1 MNTAQKLTRKNHT
14 STQNPCKLCSPLGA
28 SLVIKG
34 IRGAV
39 PLLHGSQ
46 GCSTYIR
53 RYLISHFKEPIDI
66 ASSNFGED
74 TAIFGGGMNLKIAL
88 ENIINQYNPEIIGVA
103 TTCLSETIG
112 DDVNMFVHE
121 FLRERK
127 DKATPPIVHIPTPS
141 YSGTHMTGF
150 HQATLEMVKTLATEK
165 TGILPDH
172 GNININVFPGMLSA
186 ADLRYLKEIFA
197 DFGLT
202 PMMLPDYS
210 QTMDGTLWSEYQKIP
225 AGGTSVQAIRDAANA
240 AASLQMGRVLNAE
253 PESAGKYLGKT
264 FNVPC
269 HELGLPIGIKETD
282 RLFAALEAIS
292 GKPVPQKYV
301 EERGRLV
308 DAYVDGHKYVS
319 GVRAALYGEEDLVVG
334 LAAFLSEIGIVPVIC
349 ASGGESGNLAA
360 KLSDVMD
367 NHLKE
372 QCIILEG
379 MDFKSIEA
387 EVEKCPPDIMVGNSK
402 GYAVTRRMEIPLV
415 RAGFPIHDRI
425 GGHRMLHVGYQG
437 AQALFDRIA
446 NAIIENK
453 QDESGV
459 GYMYM

>member
-1 MNTAQKLTRKNHT
+1 MNTAQKIPSKNHT

-74 TAIFGGGMNLKIAL
+74 TAIFGGGVNLKIAL
-88 ENIINQYNPEIIGVA
+88 ENIIAQYKPELIGVA

-121 FLRERK
+121 FLKQREG
-127 DKATPPIVHIPTPS
+127 KATPPIVHISTPS

-150 HQATLEMVKTLATEK
+150 HRATLEAVKALASEK
-165 TGILPDH
+165 TGARPDH
-172 GNININVFPGMLSA
+172 DNIHINVFPGMLSA

-197 DFGLT
+197 DFGLI
-202 PMMLPDYS
+202 PAMLPDYS
-210 QTMDGTLWSEYQKIP
+210 QTMDGSPWSEYQKIP
-225 AGGTSVQAIRDAANA
+225 DGGTSVDQIRDAASA
-240 AASLQMGRVLNAE
+240 SASLQMGRVLNAE
-253 PESAGKYLGKT
+253 DESAGKYLDKT

-269 HELGLPIGIKETD
+269 YELGLPIGIKETD
-282 RLFAALEAIS
+282 RLFAALEEIS
-292 GKPVPQKYV
+292 GKTTPQKYV

-308 DAYVDGHKYVS
+308 DAYIDAHKYVN
-319 GVRAALYGEEDLVVG
+319 GVKAALYGEEDLVVG
-334 LAAFLSEIGIVPVIC
+334 LASFLSEIGIVPVIC

-367 NHLKE
+367 NHMKE
-372 QCIILEG
+372 QCKILEG
-379 MDFKSIEA
+379 TDFKSIEA
-387 EVEKCPPDIMVGNSK
+387 EVEGHSPDIFIGNSK
-402 GYAVTRRMEIPLV
+402 GYSITRRIDIPLV
-415 RAGFPIHDRI
+415 RVGFPIHDRI
-425 GGHRMLHVGYQG
+425 GGQRILHVGYRG

-446 NAIIENK
+446 NTVIEQK
-453 QDESGV
+453 QDGSGI